1 MYIVRRVVTILF
13 IILFIFSCKKTPTSS
28 EPTDVTFSDANFETL
43 IREVLNKPSGDITPD
58 DLLTITELDGE
69 DRDISDVSGIEYCTN
84 LQKLNLM
91 SNKIIEVS
99 DLGTLTNLQE
109 LLLTSND
116 IIDIS
121 ALGALTNLTWLSL
134 MDNHIINISALNT
147 LTNLQELAL
156 LKNQIVDI
164 SALSTLTNLTW
175 LSLGWNN
182 ISDISGLS
190 TVTLLRWLGLDIN
203 QIADIYPLIQNSGIG
218 NGDTVNL
225 SDNPLNDTTINT
237 YIPQLETRGVNV
249 QY

>member
-91 SNKIIEVS
+91 SNQIIEVS

-134 MDNHIINISALNT
+134 
-147 LTNLQELAL
+147 
-156 LKNQIVDI
+156 
-164 SALSTLTNLTW
+164 
-175 LSLGWNN
+175 GWNN
-182 ISDISGLS
+182 ISDISGLR

>member
-1 MYIVRRVVTILF
+1 MYIVRRTVTILF
-13 IILFIFSCKKTPTSS
+13 LILIVFSCKKTPTGSS
-28 EPTDVTFSDANFETL
+28 GVTFSDINFEIL
-43 IREVLNKPSGDITPD
+43 IREVLNKPNGDITPT
-58 DLLTITELDGE
+58 DLLTITDLDGE